1 MENVRVTGHWRPSKR
16 QREEL
21 RQPTGKVR
29 GRRPVG
35 VEKRVD
41 FRSEVTR
48 GECRACRVQGGR
60 GGRQEEM
67 RE

>member
-1 MENVRVTGHWRPSKR
+1 MRVTGHWRPSKR

-35 VEKRVD
+35 VEDQSR
-41 FRSEVTR
+41 F
-48 GECRACRVQGGR
+48 
-60 GGRQEEM
+60 
-67 RE
+67 